1 MTIKPKVPQIKRE
14 RISKNTEIIKRDMQ
28 LLTDVSFSYIA

>member
-1 MTIKPKVPQIKRE
+1 MTIKAKVPQIKGE
-14 RISKNTEIIKRDMQ
+14 RISNNTEIIKPDMQ